1 MFRGRL
7 VALALLLVASPA
19 AAQYFGK
26 NKVRYDQFEW
36 QIYPTP
42 HFRISFYD
50 RVRPSLPKIASFA
63 ESAYD
68 ELARKLNFQITE
80 PIPLL
85 AYATHAEFEQTNVI
99 SDFVPEGVGAFA
111 TPARNRMV
119 LPVDLA
125 DKDLQQLI
133 QHELTH
139 IFQYEILFQGR
150 LGKALTA
157 RPPHWFMEGMASYFA
172 DDEDARAR
180 TVMRDAVEADAVP
193 SVAQDYGG
201 YFSYRYGHMVF
212 KFVESEWG
220 LEGVRDFIY
229 EIRNTMGGNVGR
241 AVDRAF
247 SMDIDEFD
255 AKFKAWLRKYYQPE
269 TIDRGEPGE
278 FGREFRIETDG
289 GRSVEASPVA
299 APSGDL
305 IAAFST
311 YKEDVDVVV
320 FGVPDRRLV
329 RNLTKGMTT
338 RYQYNVAQLLTVGP
352 TRGRDLA
359 FSPEGDAVAVFARRG
374 RGRVLVLLD
383 ALQGG
388 VLSDFAI
395 PYDQATSPAYSPD
408 GRTIA
413 FNAIANGR
421 SDIYLLDLASG
432 ESRNITDD
440 PEFDTAPTFSADG
453 TRLIYTSQ
461 SGEGAKLFELP
472 LGEPTTRRQL
482 TFGPGDDEGAA
493 FSPDG
498 KRLYFA
504 SDRDQGII
512 DLYSLDL
519 ESRELRRL
527 TKVVGAALNPMP
539 VPTPDGERV
548 IFQAYHR
555 GGWKL
560 FVGDPAQGIP
570 AGFEEAP
577 QEVTEREEFIPAV
590 TVAVTDEKIEKLK
603 GRKLFVEDAQAY
615 VGINQDQTLVS
626 QAFISLS
633 DNYGDRRFTIFLES
647 VEGYSNFRLAWSN
660 LEKRL
665 QWGATI
671 FDDRAYFI
679 GYDTTTGSAVRLQN
693 LYRETGGAFFAQYPL
708 SLYYRVEAGVG
719 FEQLEVSYPVPDP
732 FSGGIAYIPVQNDVP
747 FVLAGI
753 VGDTT
758 IYQNYGPHDG
768 ARWSLYFGQYFDATN
783 GGTLSR
789 SLRFEGR
796 AYVPLSRRNEL
807 AFRLFAGYAT
817 GNQPTLYY
825 FGGLDTLRGFD
836 YRSIV
841 GNEAAYLNAEWR
853 FPLVDFLAMPF
864 LRTAD
869 IRGRLFLDIGGAK
882 YDYPGL
888 TQPYTC
894 FEDGRLQDCV
904 SSYGMGFSVN
914 LFGLPCHFDFAKRW
928 DFKQTLSDSLESTF
942 WIGIRY

>member
-1 MFRGRL
+1 MPRGRL
-7 VALALLLVASPA
+7 IALVLLLVAVPA
-19 AAQYFGK
+19 TAQYFGK
-26 NKVRYDQFEW
+26 NKIRYDDFDW

-80 PIPLL
+80 PVPMLV
-85 AYATHAEFEQTNVI
+85 YATHAEFEQTNVI
-99 SDFVPEGVGAFA
+99 TDFVPEGVGAFA

-119 LPVDLA
+119 LPVDLP
-125 DKDLQQLI
+125 DKELQQLI

-157 RPPHWFMEGMASYFA
+157 RPPHWFMEGMASYLG

-180 TVMRDAVEADAVP
+180 AVMRDAVQADSVP

-220 LEGVRDFIY
+220 LEGMRDFIY
-229 EIRNTMGGNVGR
+229 EIRNTMGGNVAR
-241 AVDRAF
+241 AIDRAF
-247 SMDIDEFD
+247 SMEIDEFD
-255 AKFKAWLRKYYQPE
+255 AQFKTWLRRYYQTE
-269 TIDRGEPGE
+269 MADRGEPRE
-278 FGREFRIETDG
+278 FGREFRVESDD

-311 YKEDVDVVV
+311 YKDDVDVVL

-329 RNLTKGMTT
+329 RNLTKGTTT
-338 RYQYNVAQLLTVGP
+338 RYQYQVAQMLTIGP

-359 FSPEGDAVAVFARRG
+359 FSPEGDAVAVFARKG
-374 RGRVLVLLD
+374 RGRYLVLLN
-383 ALQGG
+383 ALKGG
-388 VLSDFAI
+388 VITDFDIA
-395 PYDQATSPAYSPD
+395 YDQATSPAFSPD
-408 GRTIA
+408 GKTIA
-413 FNAIANGR
+413 FSAIANGR
-421 SDIYLLDLASG
+421 SDIFLIDLATG
-432 ESRNITDD
+432 EFRNITDD
-440 PEFDTAPTFSADG
+440 PPFDTAPTFTPGG
-453 TRLIYTSQ
+453 TRLI
-461 SGEGAKLFELP
+461 
-472 LGEPTTRRQL
+472 TRRAARCQTVRL
-482 TFGPGDDEGAA
+482 ELAELAAAPAHIRPRGRRGAA
-493 FSPDG
+493 LSPDG

-512 DLYSLDL
+512 DLYALDL
-519 ESRELRRL
+519 ETSELQRL
-527 TKVVGAALNPMP
+527 SKVVGAALNPMP

-555 GGWKL
+555 GAWKL
-560 FVGDPAQGIP
+560 FVSDPTQGTP
-570 AGFEEAP
+570 AGVEEAP
-577 QEVTEREEFIPAV
+577 KEVTEREEFVPAV
-590 TVAVTDEKIEKLK
+590 TVTIAEDKIEKLK
-603 GRKLFVEDAQAY
+603 GRKLFVEDAQAF

-626 QAFISLS
+626 QAYVSLS

-647 VEGYSNFRLAWSN
+647 VEGYSNFRLGWTN
-660 LEKRL
+660 LENRL
-665 QWGATI
+665 QWGATV

-679 GYDTTTGSAVRLQN
+679 GYDTTTGQTVRVQN
-693 LYRETGGAFFAQYPL
+693 LYRETGGLVFGQYPL
-708 SLYYRVEAGVG
+708 SLYYRLEGGVG
-719 FEQLEVSYPVPDP
+719 FEQLKVNYPAQDP
-732 FSGGIAYIPVQNDVP
+732 VTGAIGYVPVQNDVP
-747 FVLAGI
+747 FLLAGI

-758 IYQNYGPHDG
+758 VYQSYGPHHG

-789 SLRFEGR
+789 DVRFEGR
-796 AYVPLSRRNEL
+796 LYLPLSRRNEL
-807 AFRLFAGYAT
+807 AFRLFTGYAT
-817 GNQPTLYY
+817 GNQPTLFY

-841 GNEAAYLNAEWR
+841 GNQAAYLNAEWR
-853 FPLVDFLAMPF
+853 FPLVDFLAMPW
-864 LRTAD
+864 LRTGD
-869 IRGRLFLDIGGAK
+869 IRGRIFLDIGGAK
-882 YDYPGL
+882 YEVPGY

-894 FEDGRLQDCV
+894 YADGHLQDCV
-904 SSYGMGFSVN
+904 SSYGMGFSAN

-928 DFKQTLSDSLESTF
+928 DLDQTFSKSFETTF

>member
-1 MFRGRL
+1 MPRGRL
-7 VALALLLVASPA
+7 IAVALLLVAAPA
-19 AAQYFGK
+19 TAQYFGK
-26 NKVRYDQFEW
+26 NKVRYDDFEW

-80 PIPLL
+80 PIQLL
-85 AYATHAEFEQTNVI
+85 TYATHAEFEQTNVI
-99 SDFVPEGVGAFA
+99 TDFVPEGVGAFA

-125 DKDLQQLI
+125 DVELQQLI

-180 TVMRDAVEADAVP
+180 AVMRDAVQADSVP

-220 LEGVRDFIY
+220 LEGLRDFIY
-229 EIRNTMGGNVGR
+229 EIRNTMGGNVAR

-247 SMDIDEFD
+247 SMEIEEFD
-255 AKFKAWLRKYYQPE
+255 AQFKTWLRRYYQTE
-269 TIDRGEPGE
+269 IGDRGEPRE
-278 FGREFRIETDG
+278 FGREFRIESED
-289 GRSVEASPVA
+289 GRSVETSPVA

-311 YKEDVDVVV
+311 YKDDVDVVV

-329 RNLTKGMTT
+329 RNLTKGTTT
-338 RYQYNVAQLLTVGP
+338 RYQYQVGQMLTVGP

-359 FSPEGDAVAVFARRG
+359 FSPEGDAVAVFARQG
-374 RGRVLVLLD
+374 RGRVLVLLN
-383 ALQGG
+383 ALKGG
-388 VLSDFAI
+388 VIKDFDI
-395 PYDQATSPAYSPD
+395 PYDQATSPAFSPD
-408 GRTIA
+408 GKTIA

-421 SDIYLLDLASG
+421 SDIFFLDLASG
-432 ESRNITDD
+432 EFRNITDD
-440 PEFDTAPTFSADG
+440 PPFDTAPTFSPDG
-453 TRLIYTSQ
+453 TRLIFTSQ
-461 SGEGAKLFELP
+461 SGEGAKLFELD
-472 LGEPTTRRQL
+472 LAEPTRRRQL
-482 TFGPGDDEGAA
+482 TFGPGTDEGAA
-493 FSPDG
+493 VSRDG
-498 KRLYFA
+498 ERLYFA

-512 DLYSLDL
+512 DLYALDL
-519 ESRELRRL
+519 ETRELQRL

-555 GGWKL
+555 GAWKL
-560 FVGDPAQGIP
+560 FVSDPAQGTP
-570 AGFEEAP
+570 SGVEEAP
-577 QEVTEREEFIPAV
+577 KEVTEREEFVPAV
-590 TVAVTDEKIEKLK
+590 TVTVAEDKIEKLK

-647 VEGYSNFRLAWSN
+647 VEGYSNFRLGWTN
-660 LEKRL
+660 LENRL

-679 GYDTTTGSAVRLQN
+679 GYDTTTGTAVRLQN
-693 LYRETGGAFFAQYPL
+693 LYRETGGLVFAQYPL
-708 SLYYRVEAGVG
+708 SLYYRLEGG
-719 FEQLEVSYPVPDP
+719 IGYEQLKVSYPAYDP
-732 FSGGIAYIPVQNDVP
+732 FTGGVAYIPVQNDVP
-747 FVLAGI
+747 FVLAGV

-758 IYQNYGPHDG
+758 TYQSYGPHTG
-768 ARWSLYFGQYFDATN
+768 ARWSLYLAQYFDATN

-796 AYVPLSRRNEL
+796 LYLPLSRRNEL
-807 AFRLFAGYAT
+807 AFRLFTGYAT
-817 GNQPTLYY
+817 GNQPTLFY

-841 GNEAAYLNAEWR
+841 GNQAAYLNAEWR
-853 FPLVDFLAMPF
+853 FPLVDFLAMPW
-864 LRTAD
+864 LRTRD
-869 IRGRLFLDIGGAK
+869 IRGRIFLDVGGAK
-882 YDYPGL
+882 YEFPGL

-894 FEDGRLQDCV
+894 YADGRLQDCV

-928 DFKQTLSDSLESTF
+928 DLDQTFSKSFETTF

>member
-1 MFRGRL
+1 MPRSRL
-7 VALALLLVASPA
+7 IALILLLAAAPA
-19 AAQYFGK
+19 GAQYFGK
-26 NKVRYDQFEW
+26 NKVRYDQFDW
-36 QIYPTP
+36 HIYSTP

-80 PIPLL
+80 PIPLI

-119 LPVDLA
+119 LPADLP
-125 DKDLQQLI
+125 DKELQQLI

-157 RPPHWFMEGMASYFA
+157 RPPHWFMEGMASYLG

-180 TVMRDAVEADAVP
+180 AVMRDAVQADSVP
-193 SVAQDYGG
+193 SVGQDYGG

-212 KFVESEWG
+212 KFIESEWG
-220 LEGVRDFIY
+220 LEGVRDFVY
-229 EIRNTMGGNVGR
+229 EIRNTMGGNVAR
-241 AVDRAF
+241 AIDRAF
-247 SMDIDEFD
+247 SMEIDEFD
-255 AKFKAWLRKYYQPE
+255 AQFKTWLRKYYQNE
-269 TIDRGEPGE
+269 TLDRGEPRE
-278 FGREFRIETDG
+278 FGREFRVESDD

-311 YKEDVDVVV
+311 YKDDVDVVV

-329 RNLTKGMTT
+329 RNLTKGTTT
-338 RYQYNVAQLLTVGP
+338 RYQYNVAQLLTIGP

-359 FSPEGDAVAVFARRG
+359 FSPDGDTVAVFARKG
-374 RGRVLVLLD
+374 RGRVLVLLN
-383 ALQGG
+383 ALKGG
-388 VLSDFAI
+388 VLRDFDI

-408 GRTIA
+408 GTTIA
-413 FNAIANGR
+413 FNAVANGR
-421 SDIYLLDLASG
+421 SDIFLLDLASG
-432 ESRNITDD
+432 EFRNITDD
-440 PEFDTAPTFSADG
+440 PPFDTAPAFTPDG
-453 TRLIYTSQ
+453 TGLVYTSE
-461 SGEGAKLFELP
+461 SGEGAKLFELQ
-472 LGEPTTRRQL
+472 LAEPTRRRQL

-493 FSPDG
+493 LSRDG
-498 KRLYFA
+498 KKLYFA

-512 DLYSLDL
+512 DLYALDL
-519 ESRELRRL
+519 ETRELWRL
-527 TKVVGAALNPMP
+527 TRVVGAALNPMP
-539 VPTPDGERV
+539 VPTPDGERI

-560 FVGDPAQGIP
+560 FVTDPAQGAA
-570 AGFEEAP
+570 AGVEEAAK
-577 QEVTEREEFIPAV
+577 EVTEREPFVPAV
-590 TVAVTDEKIEKLK
+590 TVTVADDKIEKLK

-626 QAFISLS
+626 QAYVSLS

-679 GYDTTTGSAVRLQN
+679 GYDTTTGSVVRVQN
-693 LYRETGGAFFAQYPL
+693 LYRETGAALFAQYPL
-708 SLYYRVEAGVG
+708 SLYYRLEGGVG
-719 FEQLEVSYPVPDP
+719 YEQLKVNYPAQDP
-732 FSGGIAYIPVQNDVP
+732 FTGAFGFIPVQNDVP
-747 FVLAGI
+747 FVLGGL

-758 IYQNYGPHDG
+758 IYQNYGPHAG
-768 ARWSLYFGQYFDATN
+768 ARWSLYFAQYFDATN

-789 SLRFEGR
+789 DIRFEGR
-796 AYVPLSRRNEL
+796 AYLPLSRRNEL
-807 AFRLFAGYAT
+807 AFRLFTGYAT
-817 GNQPTLYY
+817 GNQPTIYY

-841 GNEAAYLNAEWR
+841 GNQAAYLNAEWR

-864 LRTAD
+864 LRTAN
-869 IRGRLFLDIGGAK
+869 IRGRVFLDVGGAK
-882 YDYPGL
+882 YDFPGYV
-888 TQPYTC
+888 QPYDC
-894 FEDGRLQDCV
+894 YADGKLKDCV
-904 SSYGMGFSVN
+904 SSYGMGFSAN
-914 LFGLPCHFDFAKRW
+914 IFGLPCHFDFAKRW
-928 DFKQTLSDSLESTF
+928 NFDETLSDSLESTF

>member
-1 MFRGRL
+1 MTRGRL
-7 VALALLLVASPA
+7 VALVLLLVASPA

-26 NKVRYDQFEW
+26 NKVRYDVFDW

-50 RVRPSLPKIASFA
+50 RVRPTLPKIASYA
-63 ESAYD
+63 ESSYD
-68 ELARKLNFQITE
+68 ELARRLNFQITE
-80 PIPLL
+80 PIPLIT
-85 AYATHAEFEQTNVI
+85 YATHAEFEQTNVI
-99 SDFVPEGVGAFA
+99 TDFVPEGVGAFA

-119 LPVDLA
+119 LPVDLP
-125 DKDLQQLI
+125 DKELQQLI

-150 LGKALTA
+150 LGKALTS
-157 RPPHWFMEGMASYFA
+157 RPPNWFMEGMASYFA

-180 TVMRDAVEADAVP
+180 AVMRDAVEADSVP
-193 SVAQDYGG
+193 SVGQDFGG
-201 YFSYRYGHMVF
+201 YFAYRYGHMVF
-212 KFVESEWG
+212 KFIETEWG
-220 LEGVRDFIY
+220 AEGLRDFIY
-229 EIRNTMGGNVGR
+229 EIRNTMGGNVAR

-247 SMDIDEFD
+247 SMDVDELD

-278 FGREFRIETDG
+278 FGREFRVESSD
-289 GRSVEASPVA
+289 GRSVESSPVA

-329 RNLTKGMTT
+329 RNLTKGTTT
-338 RYQYNVAQLLTVGP
+338 RYQYNVAQMLTVGP
-352 TRGRDLA
+352 TRGRDLT
-359 FSPEGDAVAVFARRG
+359 FSPEGDVVAVFARRG

-383 ALQGG
+383 ALRGG
-388 VLSDFAI
+388 VLRDFEI

-413 FNAIANGR
+413 FNAIAEGR

-432 ESRNITDD
+432 EFRNLTND
-440 PEFDTAPTFSADG
+440 PAFDTAPTFSPDG
-453 TRLIYTSQ
+453 ARLVFTSQ
-461 SGEGAKLFELP
+461 SGEDAKLFELP
-472 LGEPTTRRQL
+472 LAEPAKRSQL
-482 TFGPGDDEGAA
+482 TFGEGDDEGAA
-493 FSPDG
+493 FSRDG

-512 DLYSLDL
+512 DLYSVDL
-519 ESRELRRL
+519 ESRELRRM
-527 TKVVGAALNPMP
+527 TKVAGAALNPMP

-555 GGWKL
+555 GAWKL
-560 FVGDPAQGIP
+560 FVGDPAQGLP
-570 AGFEEAP
+570 AGFEEPP
-577 QEVTEREEFIPAV
+577 QEVTEREEFVPAV
-590 TVAVTDEKIEKLK
+590 TVTVADDKIEKLK

-626 QAFISLS
+626 QAWVSLS

-660 LEKRL
+660 LEKRM

-671 FDDRAYFI
+671 FDDRSYFI

-693 LYRETGGAFFAQYPL
+693 LYRETGGMLFAQYPL
-708 SLYYRVEAGVG
+708 SLYYRLEGGVG
-719 FEQLEVSYPVPDP
+719 YEQLKVNYPVQDP
-732 FSGGIAYIPVQNDVP
+732 FTGAIGYLPVQNDVP
-747 FVLAGI
+747 FVIGGI

-758 IYQNYGPHDG
+758 TYQNYGPHTG

-789 SLRFEGR
+789 DIRFEGR

-807 AFRLFAGYAT
+807 AFRLFTGVAD
-817 GNQPTLYY
+817 GNQPTLFY

-841 GNEAAYLNAEWR
+841 GNQAAYFNAEWR

-864 LRTAD
+864 LRTAN
-869 IRGRLFLDIGGAK
+869 IRGRIFLDVGGAK
-882 YDYPGL
+882 YDVPGY

-904 SSYGMGFSVN
+904 SSYGMGFSAN
-914 LFGLPCHFDFAKRW
+914 IFGLPCHFDFAKQW
-928 DFKQTLSDSLESTF
+928 DLKQTISKGTETTF